1 MRIDQPTFQGEIPLL
16 ARQNLPDG
24 KAALALNTKLYSGNV
39 LPFKGMVKDA
49 DVNSGTE
56 TIFQYRDGGNTYWFE
71 WSTDVDIA
79 ESPIADDANNRIYMS
94 GTVKGLRWTDN
105 DLSGIVTP
113 ALHYPIADNTL
124 VFSPPGDTPVVS
136 ISGVEP
142 ADPDPFSA
150 ETRQYVYTWVTI
162 DGWESSPSPISA
174 IVDPIYPGQEVTI
187 DIESNP
193 GTVDLNITK
202 VRIYRTT
209 PAGTTQLVEELD
221 KDITGISYP
230 DTILTENLQ
239 DVLVT
244 TGWAP
249 ASNALKGLMV
259 LDQGAFCAFQNNE
272 LWFSEPY
279 IPYAYPLKYRLSVM
293 FDIVAIKAATQN
305 IYIATEGRPYV
316 AFGTNPGEYQLV
328 KIDEDLPCVSKNS
341 MIDAG
346 ERAYYASTDGIV
358 MFEGTTAKLVTTNLI
373 EADDWEANYD
383 PTNIKAIWFDN
394 KMFCFTPSTA
404 FIFNPDAG
412 DIVHL
417 GVTVSAVYNS
427 LEENTLY
434 ILIGTEIF
442 KWDNDGAS
450 FMTYEYQGKD
460 TISSPTV
467 FSCAQVNAESYNSL
481 IFDLYRD
488 KVKVHSH
495 TVLNNDPFRLP
506 TKRGRV
512 YSYGLRG
519 QDEVRGVFIA
529 STMSELTNV

>member
-1 MRIDQPTFQGEIPLL
+1 MRIDQPIFQGEIPIL
-16 ARQNLPDG
+16 ASQNLPES
-24 KAALALNTKLYSGNV
+24 KAALALNTKLYSGNL

-49 DVNSGTE
+49 DVNANTE
-56 TIFQYRDGGNTYWFE
+56 TIFQYRDGGTNYWFQ
-71 WSTDVDIA
+71 WTTDVDIV
-79 ESPIADDANNRIYMS
+79 ESPVADDANNRVYMS

-105 DLSGIVTP
+105 NLALSAAP
-113 ALHYPIADNTL
+113 YPNNDMSL
-124 VFSPPGDTPVVS
+124 VFNPPVDSPILTLGA
-136 ISGVEP
+136 EP

-150 ETRQYVYTWVTI
+150 ETRQYVYTFVTA
-162 DGWESSPSPISA
+162 DGWESSPSPVSTA
-174 IVDPIYPGQEVTI
+174 VEEVFPGQIVNVAVLG
-187 DIESNP
+187 DISGN
-193 GTVDLNITK
+193 DLDITSMN
-202 VRIYRTT
+202 IYRTT
-209 PAGTTQLVEELD
+209 PAGTVQFVTNIIGTGVKDFDDDVATADLQELLP
-221 KDITGISYP
+221 TS
-230 DTILTENLQ
+230 
-239 DVLVT
+239 
-244 TGWAP
+244 GWLP
-249 ASNALKGLMV
+249 ASNALIGLIV
-259 LDQGAFCAFQNNE
+259 LDQGALCAFKGNE

-279 IPYAYPLKYRLSVM
+279 IPYAWPIKYQLSVM
-293 FDIVAIKAATQN
+293 FDIVAIKSAAQN

-328 KIDEDLPCVSKNS
+328 KIDEDLPCASKNS
-341 MIDAG
+341 MVDAG

-358 MFEGTTAKLVTTNLI
+358 MFEGVTAKLVTTNII
-373 EADDWEANYD
+373 EADQWEAEYD

-404 FIFNPDAG
+404 FIFDPAGG

-417 GVTVSAVYNS
+417 GVVVSAVYNS

-460 TISSPTV
+460 SISSPTW
-467 FSCAQVNAESYNSL
+467 FSAAQVNAESYNNL

-488 KVKVHSH
+488 KSVVHSRPV
-495 TVLNNDPFRLP
+495 TSNVPFRLP

-519 QDEVRGVFIA
+519 QDEVRGVFLA